1 MMSKL
6 IISLMIL
13 FIIVRSARIT
23 PPKKTP
29 TKTPAQLTE
38 QVE

>member
-1 MMSKL
+1 
-6 IISLMIL
+6 MI
-13 FIIVRSARIT
+13 FIITWSARIT

-29 TKTPAQLTE
+29 AKTPAQLTE